1 MSYLRVVFILTFGCS
16 LFANS
21 FTTIKD
27 FRANFTQSIEASK
40 NKNIVY
46 KGEIFLKRPQNILWK
61 YSNPIKKSVYIKSS
75 SVLVV
80 EPDLEQVL
88 ISTFNKKMNFIKI
101 FDNAKRIKKNTY
113 KAFVNKTIYIIKL
126 KNSVPSEIKYTDKLD
141 NKVKISFINVR
152 KNIHIPSSTFV
163 YKIPKDYDIIR
174 K

>member
-1 MSYLRVVFILTFGCS
+1 MSYLRVVIILAFASCLFG
-16 LFANS
+16 NS
-21 FTTIKD
+21 FTTIRNFK
-27 FRANFTQSIEASK
+27 ANFTQSIEASK

-61 YSNPIKKSVYIKSS
+61 YTSPIKKSVYINSS

-88 ISTFNKKMNFIKI
+88 LSTFNKKMNFIKI
-101 FDNAKRIKKNTY
+101 FDKAKKITKNTY
-113 KAFVNKTIYIIKL
+113 RAFVNKTVYIIKL

-141 NKVKISFINVR
+141 NRVTISFTKVR
-152 KNIHIPSSTFV
+152 KNIRIPSSIFS
-163 YKIPKDYDIIR
+163 YKIPKDYDVIR